1 VDPWRRAIT
10 FVRAV
15 DERAAEQVVPFRW
28 GRALVNR
35 RLELVHD
42 LNYLI
47 VDRVD
52 GADVG
57 ALTADANRIQGEA
70 GIAHRRVNV
79 DDQAAADRLAPSF
92 AAAGYKAERFV
103 VMVHRRSPGRQADTS
118 GVREID
124 WTQVR
129 PARELEL
136 RQQPWAVA
144 AAPGLVTQILA
155 KHELTASR
163 IHTRYFGATVDGG
176 IVSSCELRTEGG
188 VAQIETVETLEA
200 YRRRGLS
207 RAVVSAALEA
217 ASGYGFVFLVAD
229 ANDWPQEFY
238 RRLGFDQVG
247 IESRFLHLPDG

>member
-1 VDPWRRAIT
+1 VTVDPWQRAIAFT
-10 FVRAV
+10 RAL

-28 GRALVNR
+28 GRALINR
-35 RLELVHD
+35 RLKRVHD

-52 GADVG
+52 GADVESL
-57 ALTADANRIQGEA
+57 AAEADRIQGEA

-79 DDQAAADRLAPSF
+79 DNQAAADRFAPAF
-92 AAAGYKAERFV
+92 VAAGYKPERFV
-103 VMVHRRSPGRQADTS
+103 VMVRRRPPDRPVDTS

-124 WTQVR
+124 WMQLR
-129 PARELEL
+129 PAREREL
-136 RQQPWAVA
+136 RQQPWAS
-144 AAPGLVTQILA
+144 PGLVVQILA

-163 IHTRYFGATVDGG
+163 INTRYFGALADGDV
-176 IVSSCELRTEGG
+176 VSSCELRTEGG
-188 VAQIETVETLEA
+188 AAQIETVETLEPF
-200 YRRRGLS
+200 RRRGLS

-217 ASGYGFVFLVAD
+217 ASAYRFVFLVAD

-247 IESRFLHLPDG
+247 IESRFLGLPDS

>member
-1 VDPWRRAIT
+1 M
-10 FVRAV
+10 

-28 GRALVNR
+28 GRALINR

-47 VDRVD
+47 VDRVE

-57 ALTADANRIQGEA
+57 ALAAEANRIQGEA
-70 GIAHRRVNV
+70 GIAHRRINL
-79 DDQAAADRLAPSF
+79 DDQVAADRLAPAF
-92 AAAGYKAERFV
+92 GAAGYKAERFV
-103 VMVHRRSPGRQADTS
+103 VMVYRRSPGRQVDTS
-118 GVREID
+118 GVREIE
-124 WTQVR
+124 WTQLR

-136 RQQPWAVA
+136 RQQPWAG
-144 AAPGLVTQILA
+144 APGLVSQILA

-163 IHTRYFGATVDGG
+163 ITTRYFGAIVDGG
-176 IVSSCELRTEGG
+176 VVSSCELRTEAG

-217 ASGYGFVFLVAD
+217 AGPDDFVFLVAD

-238 RRLGFDQVG
+238 GRLGFEPVG
-247 IESRFLHLPDG
+247 IESRFLRLLHG

>member
-1 VDPWRRAIT
+1 VDPWHRAIA
-10 FVRAV
+10 FVRTV

-28 GRALVNR
+28 GRGLIHR
-35 RLELVHD
+35 RLKLVHD

-57 ALTADANRIQGEA
+57 ALAAEANRIQGEA
-70 GIAHRRVNV
+70 GIAHRRINV
-79 DDQAAADRLAPSF
+79 DDQAAADRFAPAF

-103 VMVHRRSPGRQADTS
+103 VMVHRRPPGRQVDTS

-124 WTQVR
+124 WTQLR

-136 RQQPWAVA
+136 RQQAWAT
-144 AAPGLVTQILA
+144 APGLVSQILA

-163 IHTRYFGATVDGG
+163 ITTRYFGALVDGG
-176 IVSSCELRTEGG
+176 VVSSCELRTTSD

-200 YRRRGLS
+200 FRRRGLS

-217 ASGYGFVFLVAD
+217 ASAYNFVFLVAD

-238 RRLGFDQVG
+238 RRLGFEQVG
-247 IESRFLHLPDG
+247 IESRFLRLVGG

>member
-1 VDPWRRAIT
+1 VDPWHRAIA

-28 GRALVNR
+28 GRALINR

-47 VDRVD
+47 VDRVE

-57 ALTADANRIQGEA
+57 ALDAEANRIQGEA
-70 GIAHRRVNV
+70 GIAHRRINL
-79 DDQAAADRLAPSF
+79 DDQVAADRLAPAF

-103 VMVHRRSPGRQADTS
+103 VMVYRRSLGRQLDTG
-118 GVREID
+118 GVREIE
-124 WTQVR
+124 WTQLR

-136 RQQPWAVA
+136 RQQPWAS
-144 AAPGLVTQILA
+144 APGLVSQILA
-155 KHELTASR
+155 KHELTANR
-163 IHTRYFGATVDGG
+163 ISTRYFGAIVDGG
-176 IVSSCELRTEGG
+176 VVSSCELRTEAG

-217 ASGYGFVFLVAD
+217 AGPYDFVFLVAD

-247 IESRFLHLPDG
+247 IESRFLRLPDG